1 MARCDPE
8 QLPLDLVDENEEALN
23 AMEALDAQPLIH
35 VAIFLIIIFAF
46 YCHSVVV
53 ELDEVLHA
61 GDGGLLAL
69 TGLRHLITHF
79 SQPCVHELL
88 VVVNQRFDVELIP

>member
-1 MARCDPE
+1 
-8 QLPLDLVDENEEALN
+8 
-23 AMEALDAQPLIH
+23 MEALDAQPLIH
-35 VAIFLIIIFAF
+35 VAIFTF

-88 VVVNQRFDVELIP
+88 VVVNQRFDVELVP